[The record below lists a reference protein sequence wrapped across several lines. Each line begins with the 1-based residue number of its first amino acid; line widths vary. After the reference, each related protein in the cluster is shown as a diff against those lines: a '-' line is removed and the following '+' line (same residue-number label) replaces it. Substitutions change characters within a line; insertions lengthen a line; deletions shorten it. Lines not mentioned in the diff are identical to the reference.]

1 MQPSLIIHGWH
12 VKSESDLQG
21 VWNAQVEAAEG
32 SGGEAAA
39 CTLLKERWHALESDA
54 AREV

>member
-1 MQPSLIIHGWH
+1 M
-12 VKSESDLQG
+12 KSESDLQG

-54 AREV
+54 AREVSNPNSA